1 MTRILTL
8 LLCLTAALA
17 VIAQRQ
23 RTTMTG
29 RLRTQPVATDTAAI
43 IADTITAGLDNIV
56 RLSGYDKPISASRE
70 TLHATNLSNSLT
82 ITGMTLEISY
92 LDNTGR
98 ELHRRTVTLHDTI
111 QAATTELVSF
121 PTWDLQR
128 SFYYRRSVAPRRQ
141 ATPYDVKVT
150 ILSIAAS
157 PSTHQ

>member
-1 MTRILTL
+1 MTRLLTI

-17 VIAQRQ
+17 VTAQRQ

-29 RLRTQPVATDTAAI
+29 RLRAQPVATDTAAI

-70 TLHATNLSNSLT
+70 TLHATNLSDSLT

-92 LDNTGR
+92 LDNAGR
-98 ELHRRTVTLHDTI
+98 ELHRRTVMLHNTI
-111 QAATTELVSF
+111 HSATTELVSF

-128 SFYYRRSVAPRRQ
+128 SFYYRLSVAPRRQ

-150 ILSIAAS
+150 ILNIAAL
-157 PSTHQ
+157 PPTQH

>member
-1 MTRILTL
+1 MTRPLTL

-17 VIAQRQ
+17 VTAQRQ

-29 RLRTQPVATDTAAI
+29 RLRVQPVATDTAAVT
-43 IADTITAGLDNIV
+43 ADTITAGLDNIV

-70 TLHATNLSNSLT
+70 TLHATNLSDSLT
-82 ITGMTLEISY
+82 ITGMTLEIFY
-92 LDNTGR
+92 LDNAGR
-98 ELHRRTVTLHDTI
+98 ELHRRTVMLHNTI
-111 QAATTELVSF
+111 HPATTELVSF

-150 ILSIAAS
+150 ILNIIAL
-157 PSTHQ
+157 PPTQH